1 MAGAS
6 AHTLAAAVF
15 AAAAVAASP
24 VSDRDMRAVT
34 DGLLVEVGALRKI
47 APRGALERRLVT
59 REAARAERDQA
70 VAAAIGPEA
79 AARARLWERL
89 GLLPPGA
96 DVARLATALLDAAPT
111 ASYDPTRRRLSV
123 PDWIPLVDQRT
134 ALAHAIGH
142 ALADQRFGLRE
153 LLQID
158 AEGRH
163 HLDGDAERARVALV
177 EGDASV
183 AAFELADAR
192 GAFGGGHARPAL
204 AAAIA
209 QAPIDGAPAWI
220 RANAD
225 FVHADGFAFVAR
237 VRAREPWKAVDALW
251 AAPPASSEQIL
262 HPEKYDAHD
271 LPVAVEPP
279 KLGALV
285 EAWHVEASDVLGELG
300 VRTWLAA
307 AVPAEIA
314 ERAAAGWGGDRATL
328 FVADQAASVDAG
340 VPDGGVAPAAC
351 VLWTTVWDDVTDAD
365 DFARTAPRALARLAG
380 LEEAPSPDEHGLT
393 IMRGDGGIFALARKA
408 SAVALLVGGPA
419 TALPVLEG
427 MLERAPPPARRK
439 AARPQPPRQPASA
452 LPSR

>member
-15 AAAAVAASP
+15 AAVAAAASP
-24 VSDRDMRAVT
+24 VTDRDLRAVT
-34 DGLLVEVGALRKI
+34 DGLRVEVGAVRKI

-59 REAARAERDQA
+59 REEARAERDRA
-70 VAAAIGPEA
+70 VVAAIGPDA
-79 AARARLWERL
+79 ASRARLWERL
-89 GLLPPGA
+89 GLLPAGA
-96 DVARLATALLDAAPT
+96 DVARLMTAMLDAAPT
-111 ASYDPTRRRLSV
+111 ASYDPARQRLSV
-123 PDWIPLVDQRT
+123 PDWIPLVEQRT

-142 ALADQRFGLRE
+142 ALTDQRFGLRD

-163 HLDGDAERARVALV
+163 HLDGDAERARVALI

-183 AAFELADAR
+183 AAFELTDAR
-192 GAFGGGHARPAL
+192 GAFGGSHARAGL

-209 QAPIDGAPAWI
+209 QAPVEDAPAWI
-220 RANAD
+220 RANTD

-237 VRAREPWKAVDALW
+237 ARGRQPWSAVDALW
-251 AAPPASSEQIL
+251 AAPPRSSEQVL

-271 LPVAVEPP
+271 APVTVEPP
-279 KLGALV
+279 KANALGDG
-285 EAWHVEASDVLGELG
+285 WHVEASDVLGELG

-328 FVADQAASVDAG
+328 FVTDTSSAG
-340 VPDGGVAPAAC
+340 TPDGGGASPDAGASLASC

-380 LEEAPSPDEHGLT
+380 TDEAPLPDERGRT
-393 IMRGDGGIFALARKA
+393 IIRVAAGVFALARQA
-408 SAVALLVGGPA
+408 SAVALLVDGPES
-419 TALPVLEG
+419 ALPVLDE
-427 MLERAPPPARRK
+427 LLARASPAARRKPARAPPARR
-439 AARPQPPRQPASA
+439 
-452 LPSR
+452 